1 MGLILV
7 PAFFGYTFLVFVIG
21 IPAILGAGFE
31 RAGIPP
37 EEAPKGPRRIASIG
51 AFAVTLL
58 LHVGIQVVPQVVAG
72 SYYGFTL
79 AISAWFG
86 VPSLLAFVIA
96 SACLAL
102 GRRRKNPVLLAVSQG
117 IWVAMFVF
125 IVIAIPE
132 LMLLDA
138 LGVRAEH

>member
-51 AFAVTLL
+51 AFFGTLL
-58 LHVGIQVVPQVVAG
+58 VHVGIQVVPQIIAG
-72 SYYGFTL
+72 GYYGFSIAL
-79 AISAWFG
+79 SAWFG
-86 VPSLLAFVIA
+86 VPSLLALVTA
-96 SACLAL
+96 VTCLAI
-102 GRRRKNPVLLAVSQG
+102 GRRRKNAVLLAISQG

-125 IVIAIPE
+125 NVIAIPE
-132 LMLLDA
+132 VMLLDA
-138 LGVRAEH
+138 LGVPAEY